1 MDFKRK
7 IYNDLVEWKETNKGR
22 TALLISGARRVGKSY
37 IAKKFG
43 ETEYKSYILIDF
55 SRISQDTID
64 VFENDQTDFDLF
76 FTKLSLIYKTKL
88 YHRESLIILDEI
100 QLYPKARQLIKHLV
114 ADGRYDYIE
123 TGSLLSIKQNIKDI
137 LIPSEEEK
145 IEMHPFDFE
154 EFLWANGD
162 DLTIPMLKQFFDTKK
177 PLGQALHKKVMNQFR
192 LYMVVGGM
200 PQSVLEYVESKDLE
214 KVNKIKRN
222 IINLYRNDI
231 SKYASG
237 YESKVLSI
245 FDEIPAQLSKKAK
258 KFKLSSITK
267 QARFREY
274 ENAFIWL
281 SEGRIINTCFNTTDP
296 NVGLKMNSE
305 RVTLKCY
312 MADTGLL
319 VTHALDENDVIS
331 SEIYKSLILGK
342 LNINEGMFVE
352 NIVAQMLVSKNH
364 KLYFYSKN
372 DRQKNENTMEIDFL
386 ITENKKILPLEV
398 KSGEYRGHRSLD
410 KFKKKFSKRIGQRY
424 VIHKKDLS
432 VVGDVTYIP
441 LYMTLFL

>member
-22 TALLISGARRVGKSY
+22 TALLIRGARRVGKSY
-37 IAKKFG
+37 ITKKFG
-43 ETEYKSYILIDF
+43 ETEYKSFILIDF

-88 YHRESLIILDEI
+88 YHRESLIIFDEI

-137 LIPSEEEK
+137 LIPSEEEE

-162 DLTIPMLKQFFDTKK
+162 ELTIPILKQFFDSKK
-177 PLGQALHKKVMNQFR
+177 PLGQALHKKVMNEFR

-214 KVNKIKRN
+214 KVNKIKTN

-231 SKYASG
+231 SKYARG

-245 FDEIPAQLSKKAK
+245 FDEIPAQLSKEAK

-267 QARFREY
+267 EARFREY
-274 ENAFIWL
+274 EDAFIWL

-331 SEIYKSLILGK
+331 SEISKSLVLGK
-342 LNINEGMFVE
+342 LNINEGMFAE
-352 NIVAQMLVSKNH
+352 NIVAQMLVSKKH

-398 KSGEYRGHRSLD
+398 KSGKYRGHRSLN
-410 KFKKKFSKRIGQRY
+410 KFKDKFSKRIGQRY
-424 VIHKKDLS
+424 VIHTKDLS
-432 VVGDVTYIP
+432 VAGDVTYLP